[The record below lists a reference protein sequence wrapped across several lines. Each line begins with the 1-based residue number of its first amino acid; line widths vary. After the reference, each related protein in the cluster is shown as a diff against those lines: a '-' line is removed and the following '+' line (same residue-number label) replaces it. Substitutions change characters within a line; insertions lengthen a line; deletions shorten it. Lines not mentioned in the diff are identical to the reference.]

1 VITTDILVRHIAI
14 VKLTII
20 NNDLDQRQFPFL
32 SSFMPTFPSFFRNP
46 FPSFFNYFGDLNEMT
61 SNVLQPIL
69 QQARDQITNDE
80 ALQQRL
86 GRNIDI
92 RQPFSQNMS
101 SNTFNGRSSSMVMAE
116 FEVIGSN
123 GRGVATVEAR
133 DKIITML
140 MVDVDGERIVLPL
153 RNSRDR
159 RGNVVDAEIVE

>member
-1 VITTDILVRHIAI
+1 MMPSPDMP
-14 VKLTII
+14 
-20 NNDLDQRQFPFL
+20 FPFL

-46 FPSFFNYFGDLNEMT
+46 FPSFFNNFGDLNEMT
-61 SNVLQPIL
+61 SNVIQPIL

-86 GRNIDI
+86 GRNIEI

-101 SNTFNGRSSSMVMAE
+101 SNTFNGQSSSMMMAE
-116 FEVIGSN
+116 FEVVGSN

-133 DKIITML
+133 DKMITML